1 MKSTKHSARVVGAL
15 IALTSASMAASVMT
29 DSVMAAPEPPTIA
42 ALFKADVVVG
52 ADMWDTVPRIM
63 SLTLNFTD
71 IIGVPGADSKD
82 QSTAK
87 AAVVAAG
94 GAWSNIRAEAC
105 STKPTQISHTTAVS
119 PEQYYGVTGLAGVHN
134 TDVVQVQMSWPVLP
148 SSMNPTDFKITLN
161 NGTVAPAISA
171 TVMPNFEYNERSVL
185 ILNGEFGNRLPKSDP
200 AARYPAKV
208 EIVAD
213 ATPMMLVGP
222 GGRLA
227 SAVGL
232 TMTND
237 KTPYD
242 TQSAN
247 PELWTGP
254 RVIAA
259 KITRMSTL
267 GEGGP
272 KPVSKNLLP
281 NDGVAMF
288 GKKAAQFR
296 VRMLT
301 VGGALSP
308 NGVRGLYPT
317 DYRNYFR
324 LVARDSKGRLIPL
337 VEAGRTYSIDGN
349 SITVVGLAD
358 LGKKQKTYDECYQED
373 SENQIDIILS
383 GSAVAAQRIA
393 ILEIPADGGGYLPL
407 YNDGG
412 PGNSPT
418 PGVVYTAKSPR
429 HSANIINGLVDP
441 MRTTFNTARMTGS
454 S

>member
-1 MKSTKHSARVVGAL
+1 MKSTKRTARVVGAL
-15 IALTSASMAASVMT
+15 IALTSVSTASAVLSGSAA
-29 DSVMAAPEPPTIA
+29 AAPEPPTIA
-42 ALFKADVVVG
+42 ALFKADVVIG

-82 QSTAK
+82 QATAK
-87 AAVVAAG
+87 AAVIAAG
-94 GAWSNIRAEAC
+94 GAWSNISAKAC

-119 PEQYYGVTGLAGVHN
+119 PEQYYGVTGVSGVHN
-134 TDVVQVQMSWPVLP
+134 TDVVQVQTSWPVLP
-148 SSMNPTDFKITLN
+148 STMDSTDFKITLN
-161 NGTVAPAISA
+161 DGTVAPAISA
-171 TVMPNFEYNERSVL
+171 MVMPNFEYNERSVL

-200 AARYPAKV
+200 AAKYPAKV

-222 GGRLA
+222 QGRLA

-242 TQSAN
+242 TQPAN

-272 KPVSKNLLP
+272 APVAKSLLP

-317 DYRNYFR
+317 DYRHHFR
-324 LVARDSKGRLIPL
+324 LVARDRRGKLIPL
-337 VEAGRTYSIDGN
+337 VNAGQKYIIDGQP
-349 SITVVGLAD
+349 ITIVGIAD

-373 SENQIDIILS
+373 SENQVDIILS
-383 GSAVAAQRIA
+383 GSAAAAQRIA

-407 YNDGG
+407 YNDCG

-429 HSANIINGLVDP
+429 HSVNIINGLVDP
-441 MRTTFNTARMTGS
+441 MRTTYNAP
-454 S
+454 

>member
-1 MKSTKHSARVVGAL
+1 MFGKNGHRATCAAVAFAVAATSWALLPASAF
-15 IALTSASMAASVMT
+15 AAP
-29 DSVMAAPEPPTIA
+29 APEPVTIA
-42 ALFKADVVVG
+42 PLLKLDVIIG

-82 QSTAK
+82 EATAK

-94 GAWSNIRAEAC
+94 GAWSEIAAKAC
-105 STKPTQISHTTAVS
+105 STKPTQVSHTTAVT
-119 PEQYYGVTGLAGVHN
+119 PEQYYGVTGIAGVHN
-134 TDVVQVQMSWPVLP
+134 TDVVQVQTSWPALP
-148 SSMNPTDFKITLN
+148 STLDGSDFKVTLN
-161 NGTVAPAISA
+161 DGTIATAISA
-171 TVMPNFEYNERSVL
+171 GVMPNFEYNERSVL

-200 AARYPAKV
+200 AVKYPVKV

-213 ATPMMLVGP
+213 ATPLQLVGP
-222 GGRLA
+222 RGRLV
-227 SAVGL
+227 SAVGM

-242 TQSAN
+242 TQPAD
-247 PELWTGP
+247 PTLWTGP

-259 KITRMSTL
+259 KITHMSTL

-272 KPVSKNLLP
+272 EPVSKNLLP
-281 NDGVAMF
+281 NDGITIF
-288 GKKAAQFR
+288 GKKAAEFR

-308 NGVRGLYPT
+308 NGVRGLYPA

-324 LVARDSKGRLIPL
+324 LVARDRKGKLIPL
-337 VEAGRTYSIDGN
+337 VNAGQEYLIDGQP
-349 SITVVGLAD
+349 ITVVGLAD
-358 LGKKQKTYDECYQED
+358 LGKKAKTYDECYQED

-383 GSAVAAQRIA
+383 GSAKAAKSIA
-393 ILEIPADGGGYLPL
+393 FLDIPADGGGYLPL

-412 PGNSPT
+412 PGKNPT

-429 HSANIINGLVDP
+429 HTVSVMNGLVDP
-441 MRTTFNTARMTGS
+441 MRTTYNAG
-454 S
+454 

>member
-1 MKSTKHSARVVGAL
+1 MNAKSRIRAIGAAIAFAVAATSLVVIPVGARDL
-15 IALTSASMAASVMT
+15 PQ
-29 DSVMAAPEPPTIA
+29 PEPVTIA
-42 ALFKADVVVG
+42 PLLKTDVIIG

-71 IIGVPGADSKD
+71 IIGVPGADSQD
-82 QSTAK
+82 EAVAK

-94 GAWSNIRAEAC
+94 GAWSDISADAC
-105 STKPTQISHTTAVS
+105 TRTPTQISHTTAVS
-119 PEQYYGVTGLAGVHN
+119 PEQYYGVTGITGVHN
-134 TDVVQVQMSWPVLP
+134 TDVVQVQTSWPALP
-148 SSMNPTDFKITLN
+148 STLDGSDFKITLN
-161 NGTVAPAISA
+161 DGTIATAISA

-200 AARYPAKV
+200 AVKYPVKV

-213 ATPMMLVGP
+213 ATPLKLVGP
-222 GGRLA
+222 NGRLV

-242 TQSAN
+242 TQSTD
-247 PELWTGP
+247 PKLWTGP

-259 KITRMSTL
+259 KMTRMSTL

-272 KPVSKNLLP
+272 NPVSKNLLP
-281 NDGVAMF
+281 NDGVAIF

-296 VRMLT
+296 LRMLT

-324 LVARDSKGRLIPL
+324 LVARDSKGKLIPL
-337 VEAGRTYSIDGN
+337 INAGQKYVIDGN
-349 SITVVGLAD
+349 PITIVGLAD
-358 LGKKQKTYDECYQED
+358 LGKKSKTYDECYQED
-373 SENQIDIILS
+373 SENQVDIILS
-383 GSAVAAQRIA
+383 GSAKAAKSIA
-393 ILEIPADGGGYLPL
+393 FLEIPADGGGYRPL

-412 PGNSPT
+412 PGKNPT

-429 HSANIINGLVDP
+429 HSVAVINGLTDP
-441 MRTTFNTARMTGS
+441 MRTTYNAG
-454 S
+454 

>member
-1 MKSTKHSARVVGAL
+1 LKSSRRKTRAIGVL
-15 IALTSASMAASVMT
+15 TALTSVVTASALLPSSVG
-29 DSVMAAPEPPTIA
+29 AAPEPPTIA
-42 ALFKADVVVG
+42 PLLKADVVIG

-82 QSTAK
+82 QATAK

-94 GAWSNIRAEAC
+94 GAWSNISAKAC

-119 PEQYYGVTGLAGVHN
+119 PEQYYGVTGLTGVHN
-134 TDVVQVQMSWPVLP
+134 TDVVQVQTSWPVLP
-148 SSMNPTDFKITLN
+148 STMDPTDFKITLN
-161 NGTVAPAISA
+161 DGTVAPAISA

-200 AARYPAKV
+200 AVKYPAKV

-222 GGRLA
+222 QGKLA

-272 KPVSKNLLP
+272 APVSKTLLP
-281 NDGVAMF
+281 NDGVAIF
-288 GKKAAQFR
+288 GKKAAEFR

-317 DYRNYFR
+317 DYRKYFR
-324 LVARDSKGRLIPL
+324 LVARDRRGKLIPL
-337 VEAGRTYSIDGN
+337 VNPGQKYIIDGQP
-349 SITVVGLAD
+349 ITVVGIAD

-373 SENQIDIILS
+373 SENQVDIILS
-383 GSAVAAQRIA
+383 GSAAAAQRIA

-429 HSANIINGLVDP
+429 HSVNIMNGLVDP
-441 MRTTFNTARMTGS
+441 MRTTYNAP
-454 S
+454 

>member
-1 MKSTKHSARVVGAL
+1 MKSSRRKTRAIGVL
-15 IALTSASMAASVMT
+15 TALTSVVTASALLPSSVG
-29 DSVMAAPEPPTIA
+29 AAPEPPTIA
-42 ALFKADVVVG
+42 PLLKADVVIG

-82 QSTAK
+82 QATAK

-94 GAWSNIRAEAC
+94 GAWSNISAKAC

-119 PEQYYGVTGLAGVHN
+119 PEQYYGVTGLTGVHN
-134 TDVVQVQMSWPVLP
+134 TDVVQVQTSWPVLP
-148 SSMNPTDFKITLN
+148 STMDPTDFKITLN
-161 NGTVAPAISA
+161 DGTVAPAISA

-200 AARYPAKV
+200 AVKYPAKV

-222 GGRLA
+222 QGKLA

-272 KPVSKNLLP
+272 APVSKTLLP
-281 NDGVAMF
+281 NDGVAIF
-288 GKKAAQFR
+288 GKKAAEFR

-317 DYRNYFR
+317 DYRKYFR
-324 LVARDSKGRLIPL
+324 LVARDRRGKLIPL
-337 VEAGRTYSIDGN
+337 VNPGQKYIIDGQP
-349 SITVVGLAD
+349 ITVVGIAD

-373 SENQIDIILS
+373 SENQVDIILS
-383 GSAVAAQRIA
+383 GSAAAAQRIA

-429 HSANIINGLVDP
+429 HSVNIMNGLVDP
-441 MRTTFNTARMTGS
+441 MRTTYNAP
-454 S
+454 